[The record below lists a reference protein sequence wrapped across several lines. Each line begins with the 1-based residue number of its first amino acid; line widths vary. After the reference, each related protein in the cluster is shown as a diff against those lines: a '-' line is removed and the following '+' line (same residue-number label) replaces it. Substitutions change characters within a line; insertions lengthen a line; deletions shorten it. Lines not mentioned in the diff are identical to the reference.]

1 VVLPTSDTPFNELD
15 GGFCIDPSSIRWEK
29 VMGMKE
35 EADWE
40 FVQNRSLRQTIM
52 EQIKM
57 AHPPVSFKQAQALYK

>member
-1 VVLPTSDTPFNELD
+1 LPTRDTPFNELD

-29 VMGMKE
+29 VMGTKK

-40 FVQNRSLRQTIM
+40 FVRNRSLRQIIV